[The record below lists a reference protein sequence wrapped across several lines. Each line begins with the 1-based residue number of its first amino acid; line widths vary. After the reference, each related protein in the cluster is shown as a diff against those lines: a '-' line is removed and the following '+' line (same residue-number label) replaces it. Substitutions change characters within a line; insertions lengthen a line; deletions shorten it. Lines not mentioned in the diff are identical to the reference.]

1 LQQIQAHNERD
12 ANAPPSPALA
22 QRWMWPQLCVAIG
35 VLVTVTGIGL
45 ALSSGLEAPA
55 RAQQVDHERRQ
66 ANLTSALISQ
76 RLISADQ
83 LSRLIAASLTN
94 REFSAATS
102 SSLPPLGLFSS
113 VALIKDGNALVVLKG
128 RPPRL
133 TGIDQASIERLSE
146 GHAIFLVDHANT
158 ENRLVLLR
166 AVPTQQS
173 TQVELLL
180 TELSASHLLGS
191 GVGTNSRVCI
201 LDRGAVPV
209 LCNPGPPNSRT
220 AVGSSSSKLATAAY
234 PDSWRKPFTREVTT
248 TTSPLTV
255 DSELGVEGWSA
266 ELSEYGTAPI
276 ARLLSKLFY
285 VLIGMVSA
293 LVAGA
298 LTLRLTRRQANAR
311 LPVVSM
317 RQSETVD
324 RRNRQNGERNQ
335 RASLQNTK
343 GKSRRENA
351 GTRDARSSTLA
362 LLSEI
367 DRAILSG
374 ATFER
379 ILDSVIER
387 VIAILPGDA
396 VAVAL
401 LDRAKPSQ
409 CEMIITRRGGKRRE
423 ARIEEALDA
432 RSTAE
437 LAMIPDGA
445 WFDCNPD
452 DALLAPLDELGM
464 QYCLLFPI
472 FKDGTAAGALIIAN
486 ETERSLADR
495 EYSLARDIAH
505 RLGVA
510 YTSASRGQELLF
522 HSLYDTTTEL
532 PNRKFFETRLEEE
545 ISRARRESRF
555 LALLIVDLDN
565 FKKINDTYG
574 HEGGDILLEQASARV
589 RAGLRSEDLVARV
602 GSDEFGVLLPT
613 LAEDTDAANVA
624 EKLIESLSEP
634 YTLGSQQQHLSATI
648 GIAVFPRDGQTSRA
662 LLQSADFALHAAKKE
677 GGAKYSAYEAQRNEQ
692 AQEQVALAND
702 LRHAITKSE
711 LKLYFQPQIDL
722 QHGEIVGAEALVR
735 WQHRT
740 RGMVMPGAFINIAEQ
755 SDLIEKVG
763 EFVRQAASAQ
773 FRAWEKDGLAPL
785 RVSVNVSSREVQ
797 RKDFV
802 ERIENTL
809 VSSGLRPFSLELE
822 ITESLLLENADD
834 VLSTLKALSDRGVRI
849 AIDDFGTGYSSMA
862 YLKNLPFHVLK
873 IDRSFVKDIGT
884 SSGADSIVS
893 AIIGVAQSLG
903 KEIVAEGIELDA
915 QRAFLKENGCDM
927 GQGYLW
933 SRPVPADEF
942 AAFVRNW
949 NNTARRVAAVD

>member
-1 LQQIQAHNERD
+1 MCTA
-12 ANAPPSPALA
+12 
-22 QRWMWPQLCVAIG
+22 VAILI
-35 VLVTVTGIGL
+35 VVTGLVL
-45 ALSSGLEAPA
+45 ALLPRLEASAEPRPGGQIA
-55 RAQQVDHERRQ
+55 HL

-76 RLISADQ
+76 RLIAADESARAITAEFSTGQ
-83 LSRLIAASLTN
+83 LSP
-94 REFSAATS
+94 ATS
-102 SSLPPLGLFSS
+102 TVAPALAHFSS
-113 VALIKDGNALVVLKG
+113 VALIKDDNTSVVLKG
-128 RPPRL
+128 NLPHIAAL
-133 TGIDQASIERLSE
+133 DSASIAHIADEHTILLTADTDADAS
-146 GHAIFLVDHANT
+146 
-158 ENRLVLLR
+158 LVLVR
-166 AVPTQQS
+166 ALSSVENTS
-173 TQVELLL
+173 TGLLL
-180 TELSASHLLGS
+180 AELAAPYLWSS
-191 GVGTNSRVCI
+191 VEETNTFNRACI
-201 LDRGAVPV
+201 LDRNAQPV
-209 LCNPGPPNSRT
+209 LCNPASPGAAPASRT
-220 AVGSSSSKLATAAY
+220 GASGTGDIPGVWHKSFA
-234 PDSWRKPFTREVTT
+234 REELNA
-248 TTSPLTV
+248 TSPLAIER
-255 DSELGVEGWSA
+255 ELGVHGWTVSLTESKPGPA
-266 ELSEYGTAPI
+266 SKTAS
-276 ARLLSKLFY
+276 RLIY
-285 VLIGMVSA
+285 VLAGMLSVILAS
-293 LVAGA
+293 
-298 LTLRLTRRQANAR
+298 TLASRLTRRQTNSTMPGLSPQKDKFEHQTVRSDGAGKQDTKAKAR
-311 LPVVSM
+311 K
-317 RQSETVD
+317 D
-324 RRNRQNGERNQ
+324 
-335 RASLQNTK
+335 K
-343 GKSRRENA
+343 A
-351 GTRDARSSTLA
+351 GTEGSKLTTLA

-379 ILDSVIER
+379 IIDSVFER
-387 VIAILPGDA
+387 IGSILPGDA

-401 LDRAKPSQ
+401 LDRGKPSR
-409 CEMIITRRGGKRRE
+409 CEMMITRRNGERKVCQ
-423 ARIEEALDA
+423 IEEALEA
-432 RSTAE
+432 HSTTE
-437 LAMIPDGA
+437 LGLIPDGA
-445 WFDCNPD
+445 WFDSNPD
-452 DALLAPLDELGM
+452 DALLAPLHELGM
-464 QYCLLFPI
+464 QHCLLFPV
-472 FKDGTAAGALIIAN
+472 FKDGVPAGALIVAN
-486 ETERSLADR
+486 EVTRALPDHG
-495 EYSLARDIAH
+495 YSLARDMAH

-510 YTSASRGQELLF
+510 YTSAARGQELLF
-522 HSLYDTTTEL
+522 HSLYDSTTEL
-532 PNRKFFETRLEEE
+532 PNRKFFEARLEEE
-545 ISRARRESRF
+545 ISRARRESRI

-565 FKKINDTYG
+565 FKKVNDTYG
-574 HEGGDILLEQASARV
+574 REGGDILLEQASARL

-613 LAEDTDAANVA
+613 LSEDTDAVNVA
-624 EKLIESLSEP
+624 EKLIESLSGP
-634 YTLGSQQQHLSATI
+634 YTLGPQQQHLSATI
-648 GIAVFPRDGQTSRA
+648 GIAVYPRDGQTSRA
-662 LLQSADFALHAAKKE
+662 MLQSADFALHAAKNE

-711 LKLYFQPQIDL
+711 LTLYFQPQIDL

-773 FRAWEKDGLAPL
+773 FRAWEKAGLAPM
-785 RVSVNVSSREVQ
+785 RVSVNVSSREVK

-822 ITESLLLENADD
+822 ITESLLLDNADD

-884 SSGADSIVS
+884 TSGADAIVA

-903 KEIVAEGIELDA
+903 KEIVAEGIELDS

-942 AAFVRNW
+942 ASFVRNW

>member
-1 LQQIQAHNERD
+1 
-12 ANAPPSPALA
+12 
-22 QRWMWPQLCVAIG
+22 MCVAIAI
-35 VLVTVTGIGL
+35 LVTVTALGL
-45 ALSSGLEAPA
+45 ALTSGLEAPA
-55 RAQQVDHERRQ
+55 SAQQVDHERQQ

-76 RLISADQ
+76 RLINADR
-83 LSRLIAASLTN
+83 LSRLIAIGLTN
-94 REFSAATS
+94 GDISAATP
-102 SSLPPLGLFSS
+102 SSLPALDPFSS
-113 VALIKDGNALVVLKG
+113 VALINDGKAPVVLKG
-128 RPPRL
+128 QPASLAR
-133 TGIDQASIERLSE
+133 IDQAYVQHIAER
-146 GHAIFLVDHANT
+146 HARFQVAHADMET
-158 ENRLVLLR
+158 HLVLFR
-166 AVPTQQS
+166 PVHAQDS

-180 TELSASHLLGS
+180 TELSASHLLPS
-191 GVGTNSRVCI
+191 AADTSSHVCI
-201 LDRGAVPV
+201 LDRSAAPV
-209 LCNPGPPNSRT
+209 FCNPGLTSSRT
-220 AVGSSSSKLATAAY
+220 ASSPNASKSTTAA
-234 PDSWRKPFTREVTT
+234 DSNFWLRPFNREVTS

-255 DSELGVEGWSA
+255 DADLGLDGWSV
-266 ELSEYGTAPI
+266 ELSGYRPAPI
-276 ARLLSKLFY
+276 THLLSKLIY
-285 VLIGMVSA
+285 VLIGIVSA

-298 LTLRLTRRQANAR
+298 LTVRLTRRQANSA
-311 LPVVSM
+311 LPGVST
-317 RQSETVD
+317 RQSETGDQTDNQPAKRD
-324 RRNRQNGERNQ
+324 RS
-335 RASLQNTK
+335 ASSRDAK
-343 GKSRRENA
+343 GRWLRDKA
-351 GTRDARSSTLA
+351 GTRDARSTTLA

-387 VIAILPGDA
+387 VSAILPGDA

-401 LDRAKPSQ
+401 LDREKPSQ
-409 CEMIITRRGGKRRE
+409 CEMIITRRGSKRTE

-437 LAMIPDGA
+437 LALIPDGA
-445 WFDCNPD
+445 WFDCNPE

-464 QYCLLFPI
+464 QHCLLFPI
-472 FKDGTAAGALIIAN
+472 FKDGVAAGALVIAN

-495 EYSLARDIAH
+495 DYSLARDMAH

-565 FKKINDTYG
+565 FKKVNDTYG
-574 HEGGDILLEQASARV
+574 HEGGDILLEQASARL

-662 LLQSADFALHAAKKE
+662 MLQSADFALHAAKKE

-763 EFVRQAASAQ
+763 EFVRQTASAQ
-773 FRAWEKDGLAPL
+773 FRAWEKDGLAPM
-785 RVSVNVSSREVQ
+785 RVSVNVSSREVK

-802 ERIENTL
+802 ERIESTL

-822 ITESLLLENADD
+822 ITESLLLENAED

-942 AAFVRNW
+942 ASFVRNW
-949 NNTARRVAAVD
+949 NNTARRVAAID

>member
-1 LQQIQAHNERD
+1 MALGIVVFPWFET
-12 ANAPPSPALA
+12 ANHHRSE
-22 QRWMWPQLCVAIG
+22 QV
-35 VLVTVTGIGL
+35 
-45 ALSSGLEAPA
+45 
-55 RAQQVDHERRQ
+55 AQQAR
-66 ANLTSALISQ
+66 LSSALIAQ
-76 RLISADQ
+76 RLVAADR
-83 LSRLIAASLTN
+83 LARLIAVHASGIGMGGI
-94 REFSAATS
+94 TS
-102 SSLPPLGLFSS
+102 TSIPSLNPFSS
-113 VALIKDGNALVVLKG
+113 VALIKEGKTSIVLKG
-128 RPPRL
+128 QPPQLPALDQTSIAHVVAGRSVLL
-133 TGIDQASIERLSE
+133 TARTDSG
-146 GHAIFLVDHANT
+146 T
-158 ENRLVLLR
+158 RLVLLR
-166 AVPTQQS
+166 ALETQKNTQS
-173 TQVELLL
+173 GLLL
-180 TELSASHLLGS
+180 TELAAPYLWGS
-191 GVGTNSRVCI
+191 IEITNARVCI
-201 LDRGAVPV
+201 LDRSAAPI
-209 LCNPGPPNSRT
+209 LCDRNPNAAPAPASKAAGITDPPT
-220 AVGSSSSKLATAAY
+220 F
-234 PDSWRKPFTREVTT
+234 WRKPFTRQVVNA
-248 TTSPLTV
+248 TSMMTINE
-255 DSELGVEGWSA
+255 DLGVDGWAVSI
-266 ELSEYGTAPI
+266 SETRPAPI
-276 ARLLSKLFY
+276 SRVISKLIY
-285 VLIGMVSA
+285 VLIGVVCVYLSGMLAS
-293 LVAGA
+293 
-298 LTLRLTRRQANAR
+298 RMSRRQMSSAM
-311 LPVVSM
+311 PEVS
-317 RQSETVD
+317 RKKHEFEIQPNTRTGASNHHPSTRDAEAGWRKD
-324 RRNRQNGERNQ
+324 R
-335 RASLQNTK
+335 
-343 GKSRRENA
+343 A
-351 GTRDARSSTLA
+351 GTRDTKSTTLA

-379 ILDSVIER
+379 IIDSVFER
-387 VIAILPGDA
+387 VSAILPGDA

-401 LDRAKPSQ
+401 LDREKPSR
-409 CEMIITRRGGKRRE
+409 CEMIISRNGGKRAVSRL
-423 ARIEEALDA
+423 EEALDA
-432 RSTAE
+432 SATAE
-437 LAMIPDGA
+437 LALIPDGA
-445 WFDCNPD
+445 WFDCNPE
-452 DALLAPLDELGM
+452 DALLAPLNELGM
-464 QYCLLFPI
+464 QHCLLFPI
-472 FKDGTAAGALIIAN
+472 FKDGVAAGALIIAS
-486 ETERSLADR
+486 ETMRSLEDR
-495 EYSLARDIAH
+495 DYSLARDMAH

-510 YTSASRGQELLF
+510 YTSSARGQELLF
-522 HSLYDTTTEL
+522 HSLYDKTTEL
-532 PNRKFFETRLEEE
+532 PNRKFFEVRLEEE

-574 HEGGDILLEQASARV
+574 HEGGDILLEQASARL
-589 RAGLRSEDLVARV
+589 RACLRSEDLVARV

-613 LAEDTDAANVA
+613 LSEDKDAANVA

-662 LLQSADFALHAAKKE
+662 MLQSADFALHAAKKD

-692 AQEQVALAND
+692 AQEQVTLAND
-702 LRHAITKSE
+702 LRHAISKSE
-711 LKLYFQPQIDL
+711 LTLYFQPQIDL

-773 FRAWEKDGLAPL
+773 FRAWEKDGLAPM
-785 RVSVNVSSREVQ
+785 RVSVNVSSREVK

-884 SSGADSIVS
+884 TSGADSIVT

-903 KEIVAEGIELDA
+903 KEIVAEGIELDS

-942 AAFVRNW
+942 ASFVRNW
-949 NNTARRVAAVD
+949 NHTARRLTAVD

>member
-1 LQQIQAHNERD
+1 MLLSWSGV
-12 ANAPPSPALA
+12 PSD
-22 QRWMWPQLCVAIG
+22 
-35 VLVTVTGIGL
+35 
-45 ALSSGLEAPA
+45 
-55 RAQQVDHERRQ
+55 AQQAVHVARQ
-66 ANLTSALISQ
+66 ANLTSALLSQ
-76 RLISADQ
+76 RLIAADHF
-83 LSRLIAASLTN
+83 SRLIAVDLSR
-94 REFSAATS
+94 REMSVAISGSMRA
-102 SSLPPLGLFSS
+102 LRPFSS
-113 VALIKDGNALVVLKG
+113 VALIKDGKTEIVLKGQPPQLATLEPGSIERITEGRSALVVVQ
-128 RPPRL
+128 
-133 TGIDQASIERLSE
+133 TNMS
-146 GHAIFLVDHANT
+146 
-158 ENRLVLLR
+158 NRLVLLR
-166 AVPTQQS
+166 AIAIGENAQS
-173 TQVELLL
+173 GLLL
-180 TELSASHLLGS
+180 AEVAAPYLWSSIEN
-191 GVGTNSRVCI
+191 TNSRVCI
-201 LDRGAVPV
+201 LDRSAAPV
-209 LCNPGPPNSRT
+209 LCDPRSQRGIPASAAKASAT
-220 AVGSSSSKLATAAY
+220 GSTPAF
-234 PDSWRKPFTREVTT
+234 WRKPFTRKIESK
-248 TTSPLTV
+248 TSPLAI
-255 DSELGVEGWSA
+255 DEDLGIHGWTIS
-266 ELSEYGTAPI
+266 LSEDKPAPI
-276 ARLLSKLFY
+276 SLLVSKLIY
-285 VLIGMVSA
+285 VLIG
-293 LVAGA
+293 
-298 LTLRLTRRQANAR
+298 
-311 LPVVSM
+311 VVSVFLAGTLAS
-317 RQSETVD
+317 RVTHRRIDAALPDLSLLNGDTETQHSK
-324 RRNRQNGERNQ
+324 RTRARNQ
-335 RASLQNTK
+335 QVSTQDTK
-343 GKSRRENA
+343 GTRHQNKA
-351 GTRDARSSTLA
+351 GTRDTKSTTLA
-362 LLSEI
+362 LLADI

-379 ILDSVIER
+379 IIDSVFER
-387 VIAILPGDA
+387 VSAILPGDA
-396 VAVAL
+396 AAVAL
-401 LDRAKPSQ
+401 LDREKPSR
-409 CEMIITRRGGKRRE
+409 CEMIITRHAGKPE
-423 ARIEEALDA
+423 VCRIEEALDA
-432 RSTAE
+432 RSTTE
-437 LAMIPDGA
+437 LALIPDGA
-445 WFDCNPD
+445 WFDCSPD
-452 DALLAPLDELGM
+452 DALLAPLHALGM
-464 QYCLLFPI
+464 QHCLLFPI
-472 FKDGTAAGALIIAN
+472 FKEGGAAGALIIAN
-486 ETERSLADR
+486 EVSRSFADR
-495 EYSLARDIAH
+495 DYSLARDMAH

-510 YTSASRGQELLF
+510 YTSAARGQELLF

-574 HEGGDILLEQASARV
+574 HEGGDVLLEQASARL

-613 LAEDTDAANVA
+613 LSEDTDAANVA
-624 EKLIESLSEP
+624 EKLIDALSEP

-662 LLQSADFALHAAKKE
+662 MLQSADFALHAAKKE

-763 EFVRQAASAQ
+763 EFVREAASAQ
-773 FRAWEKDGLAPL
+773 FRAWEKDGLAPM
-785 RVSVNVSSREVQ
+785 RVSVNVSTREVK

-809 VSSGLRPFSLELE
+809 VASGLRPFSLELE

-884 SSGADSIVS
+884 SSGADSIVT

-903 KEIVAEGIELDA
+903 KEIVAEGIELDS

-942 AAFVRNW
+942 ASFVRNW
-949 NNTARRVAAVD
+949 NNTARRLTAVD

>member
-1 LQQIQAHNERD
+1 MQQIQAHND
-12 ANAPPSPALA
+12 GNASAAQFSALPR
-22 QRWMWPQLCVAIG
+22 RWTWSRLCAAIA
-35 VLVTVTGIGL
+35 VLIAVTGVGL
-45 ALSSGLEAPA
+45 ALVPGSEATESA
-55 RAQQVDHERRQ
+55 RRADHDRRQ
-66 ANLTSALISQ
+66 AALISALVSQ
-76 RLISADQ
+76 RLIDADQ
-83 LSRLIAASLTN
+83 LSRLIASALTD
-94 REFSAATS
+94 RETSAATLN
-102 SSLPPLGLFSS
+102 SLPALNPFSS
-113 VALIKDGNALVVLKG
+113 VALIKDGKATVVLKG
-128 RPPRL
+128 QPPAL
-133 TGIDQASIERLSE
+133 AGIDKASIARIAE
-146 GHAIFLVDHANT
+146 GRSSFLASHTDSGDH
-158 ENRLVLLR
+158 LVLLR
-166 AVPTQQS
+166 AISTQEG
-173 TQVELLL
+173 QVELLL
-180 TELSASHLLGS
+180 SELSASELWRS
-191 GVGTNSRVCI
+191 VAYEKSQICI
-201 LDRGAVPV
+201 LNSGAVPV
-209 LCNPGPPNSRT
+209 LCSPGPSGLRI
-220 AVGSSSSKLATAAY
+220 SSGEGANGLISAAH
-234 PDSWRKPFTREVTT
+234 PGFWLKAFARKVTI
-248 TTSPLTV
+248 TTSPLAV
-255 DSELGVEGWSA
+255 DANLGVHGWSI
-266 ELSEYGTAPI
+266 EHSEYGPAPI
-276 ARLLSKLFY
+276 SILLSQLVY
-285 VLIGMVSA
+285 VLVGIVSVLA
-293 LVAGA
+293 AGLLA
-298 LTLRLTRRQANAR
+298 FRLTRRQVATA
-311 LPVVSM
+311 SQAM
-317 RQSETVD
+317 ST
-324 RRNRQNGERNQ
+324 RRNESGART
-335 RASLQNTK
+335 NTRK
-343 GKSRRENA
+343 DKADQPTPSQDINSRRLKEHA
-351 GTRDARSSTLA
+351 GTRDARSTTLG

-379 ILDSVIER
+379 ILDSVFER
-387 VIAILPGDA
+387 ICAILPGDT

-401 LDRAKPSQ
+401 LDREKPSQ

-423 ARIEEALDA
+423 CRIEEALDA

-437 LAMIPDGA
+437 LALIPDGA
-445 WFDCNPD
+445 WFDCNAD
-452 DALLAPLDELGM
+452 DALLAPLEAIGM
-464 QYCLLFPI
+464 RHCLLFPI
-472 FKDGTAAGALIIAN
+472 FKDGVAAGALIVAN
-486 ETERSLADR
+486 ETERSFPDR
-495 EYSLARDIAH
+495 DYSLARDMAH

-510 YTSASRGQELLF
+510 YTSSSRGQELLF

-574 HEGGDILLEQASARV
+574 HEGGDILLEQASARL

-602 GSDEFGVLLPT
+602 GSDEFAVLLPT
-613 LAEDTDAANVA
+613 LTEDTDAANVA
-624 EKLIESLSEP
+624 EKLIESLSQP
-634 YTLGSQQQHLSATI
+634 YALGSQQQHLSATI

-662 LLQSADFALHAAKKE
+662 MLQSADFALHAAKKE

-692 AQEQVALAND
+692 AQDQVALAND

-773 FRAWEKDGLAPL
+773 FRAWEKDGLAPM
-785 RVSVNVSSREVQ
+785 RVSVNVSSREVKRQ
-797 RKDFV
+797 DFV

-873 IDRSFVKDIGT
+873 IDQSFVKDIGT
-884 SSGADSIVS
+884 SSGADSIVG

-903 KEIVAEGIELDA
+903 KEIVAEGIELDS

-942 AAFVRNW
+942 ASFVRNW